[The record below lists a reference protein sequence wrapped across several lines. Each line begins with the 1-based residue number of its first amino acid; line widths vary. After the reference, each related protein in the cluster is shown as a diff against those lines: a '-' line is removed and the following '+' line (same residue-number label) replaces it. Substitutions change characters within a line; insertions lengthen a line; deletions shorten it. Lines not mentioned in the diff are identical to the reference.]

1 MTSTTIALLIIAA
14 AFALANWW
22 SRWRGNRIVE
32 WITKPTVTAL
42 LIAALTAADPASG
55 DVRAWFIGGLVMC
68 LVGDVAL
75 MIERV
80 PFQIGLAAF
89 LIAHMA
95 FVCGCVVDSGNNTAM
110 GIIGLIVAFAV
121 LIKIGRRIT
130 SAAAAM
136 SSKLEAPV
144 SGYLLVIAIMHVV
157 AWRTGNGWA
166 AAGASAFVVS
176 DAVLG
181 WDRFVRKLTWAPVTV
196 MVTYHLALAGLV
208 AFAATAN

>member
-1 MTSTTIALLIIAA
+1 VTSSATALLIIAA
-14 AFALANWW
+14 VFALANWW

-42 LIAALTAADPASG
+42 FIAALIAADPASG
-55 DVRAWFIGGLVMC
+55 DVRSWFIGALVLC

-75 MIERV
+75 MIDTV

-95 FVCGCVVDSGNNTAM
+95 FVCGCVADTGRSSAM
-110 GIIGLIVAFAV
+110 GIVGLIAAFAV

-130 SAAAAM
+130 SAAAET

-196 MVTYHLALAGLV
+196 MITYHLALAGLV
-208 AFAATAN
+208 AFAATAS

>member
-1 MTSTTIALLIIAA
+1 MTSTTIALLAIGA
-14 AFALANWW
+14 AFASANWW
-22 SRWRGNRIVE
+22 SRWRANRVVE

-42 LIAALTAADPASG
+42 FIAALVAADPASG
-55 DVRAWFIGGLVMC
+55 DVRAWFLGALVLC
-68 LVGDVAL
+68 LAGDIAL

-89 LIAHMA
+89 LIAHMG
-95 FVCGCVVDSGNNTAM
+95 FVCGFVVHAGRNGAM
-110 GIIGLIVAFAV
+110 GIVGLIVAFAV
-121 LIKIGRRIT
+121 LIKVGRRIT
-130 SAAAAM
+130 SAAAAT

-181 WDRFVRKLTWAPVTV
+181 WDRFVRKLSWAPVSV
-196 MVTYHLALAGLV
+196 MITYHLALAGLV
-208 AFAATAN
+208 AFAATAG